1 MSAEMVKG
9 GSIMFGI
16 SAMAFFTIEIFN
28 AYRDLNLW
36 IVVGIVVGLWALM
49 LLVRVEPKE

>member
-28 AYRDLNLW
+28 PYRDLNLW